1 MRIRPGHSK
10 VCTVAP
16 PNAESKAVVIGPS
29 SVRALEAASPAA
41 VGSRGGSIAAGH
53 GLDVGGGQGL
63 PSDAPAPALDLLDG
77 HPGDLAQLLS
87 LDGDHRVGELDERVF
102 HHITHPK
109 SRLSGETAYEAAYRE
124 VAERNPDILFA
135 PATEMNLKAALTASP
150 SAPIVMIAID
160 YDPLARGYVTSLA
173 RPSGN
178 VTGVV
183 FQQIELAAKRIQ
195 LIKDGFSDRPAAT
208 MFWDQL
214 SADQWEA
221 ARSTAAML
229 GLQLFGIELDGSPY
243 DYEAALRKAPLDHRG
258 LLIVPTSPSFF
269 RDRAR
274 LAEFALQ
281 HRLLSM
287 FVFREWV
294 DAGGLLS
301 YGPSITALFARV
313 AEFVDRIVRGAMPSD
328 LPIEQP
334 TKFEMV
340 VNLKTAKA
348 IGIDLPT
355 AILLRADEVI
365 E

>member
-1 MRIRPGHSK
+1 MSARELGADMRRREFISLLG
-10 VCTVAP
+10 
-16 PNAESKAVVIGPS
+16 G
-29 SVRALEAASPAA
+29 AA
-41 VGSRGGSIAAGH
+41 VGWPLAAR
-53 GLDVGGGQGL
+53 
-63 PSDAPAPALDLLDG
+63 
-77 HPGDLAQLLS
+77 AQQPTKIL
-87 LDGDHRVGELDERVF
+87 RVGTVAGNPRSSPQWVAFERRMGELGYQEGRNFSFDFLQAASADE
-102 HHITHPK
+102 
-109 SRLSGETAYEAAYRE
+109 YEALYRNLAARE
-124 VAERNPDILFA
+124 PDVILAIGPEIGLQSALAVTRNV
-135 PATEMNLKAALTASP
+135 
-150 SAPIVMIAID
+150 PIVMIAID
-160 YDPLARGYVTSLA
+160 YDPLARGYITSLA

-178 VTGVV
+178 ITGVV

-221 ARSTAAML
+221 ARSTAGML
-229 GLQLFGIELDGSPY
+229 GLQLFGIELNGSPY

-301 YGPSITALFARV
+301 YGPSITA
-313 AEFVDRIVRGAMPSD
+313 
-328 LPIEQP
+328 
-334 TKFEMV
+334 
-340 VNLKTAKA
+340 
-348 IGIDLPT
+348 
-355 AILLRADEVI
+355 
-365 E
+365 

>member
-1 MRIRPGHSK
+1 VRRREFITLLGGGAAATWPLAARAQRPAKMLRVG
-10 VCTVAP
+10 TVAGTP
-16 PNAESKAVVIGPS
+16 KSSPQWVAFERRMGELGYQEGKNFSFDFLQAASADEYEALYRKLVANAPDVILAIGPEIGLKS
-29 SVRALEAASPAA
+29 ALAAT
-41 VGSRGGSIAAGH
+41 RT
-53 GLDVGGGQGL
+53 L
-63 PSDAPAPALDLLDG
+63 
-77 HPGDLAQLLS
+77 
-87 LDGDHRVGELDERVF
+87 
-102 HHITHPK
+102 
-109 SRLSGETAYEAAYRE
+109 
-124 VAERNPDILFA
+124 
-135 PATEMNLKAALTASP
+135 
-150 SAPIVMIAID
+150 PIVMIAID

-195 LIKDGFSDRPAAT
+195 LIKDGFSDRSAAT

-229 GLQLFGIELDGSPY
+229 GLQLFGIELNGSPY

-274 LAEFALQ
+274 LADFALQ

-294 DAGGLLS
+294 DAGGLLC

-313 AEFVDRIVRGAMPSD
+313 AEFVDRIARGAMPSD

-348 IGIDLPT
+348 IGIEMPT
-355 AILLRADEVI
+355 SILLRADEVI

>member
-1 MRIRPGHSK
+1 MIGRREFILLIGGAAAAWPLVARAQQPTKMLRVG
-10 VCTVAP
+10 TVAGTP
-16 PNAESKAVVIGPS
+16 KSSPQWVAFERRMVELGYQEGRNLSFDFLQATSADEYEALYRKLAARGPDVILAIGPEIGLKS
-29 SVRALEAASPAA
+29 ALA
-41 VGSRGGSIAAGH
+41 VTR
-53 GLDVGGGQGL
+53 
-63 PSDAPAPALDLLDG
+63 
-77 HPGDLAQLLS
+77 
-87 LDGDHRVGELDERVF
+87 
-102 HHITHPK
+102 T
-109 SRLSGETAYEAAYRE
+109 
-124 VAERNPDILFA
+124 
-135 PATEMNLKAALTASP
+135 M
-150 SAPIVMIAID
+150 PIVMIAID

-195 LIKDGFSDRPAAT
+195 LIKDGFPDRVAAT
-208 MFWDQL
+208 MFWDKL

-229 GLQLFGIELDGSPY
+229 GLQLFGIELREPPY
-243 DYEAALRKAPLDHRG
+243 DYEAALDQAPLDHRSM
-258 LLIVPTSPSFF
+258 LIVPTSPSLF
-269 RDRAR
+269 RDRA
-274 LAEFALQ
+274 LAEFALR
-281 HRLLSM
+281 HRVLSM

-294 DAGGLLS
+294 DAGGLLC
-301 YGPSITALFARV
+301 YGPSITALFGRV
-313 AEFVDRIVRGAMPSD
+313 AEFVDRIARGAKPAD

-348 IGIDLPT
+348 IGIELPT

>member
-1 MRIRPGHSK
+1 MRRRQFITFLGGTAAWPLVARAQQPTKTLRVG
-10 VCTVAP
+10 TVAGTP
-16 PNAESKAVVIGPS
+16 KS
-29 SVRALEAASPAA
+29 SPQWVAFQRRMGELGYQEGKNFSFDFLEAASA
-41 VGSRGGSIAAGH
+41 
-53 GLDVGGGQGL
+53 
-63 PSDAPAPALDLLDG
+63 
-77 HPGDLAQLLS
+77 
-87 LDGDHRVGELDERVF
+87 DE
-102 HHITHPK
+102 
-109 SRLSGETAYEAAYRE
+109 YEALYRKL
-124 VAERNPDILFA
+124 AAHAPDVILA
-135 PATEMNLKAALTASP
+135 IGPEIGLKSALAVTRTL
-150 SAPIVMIAID
+150 PIVMIAID
-160 YDPLARGYVTSLA
+160 YDPLARGYVTRLA

-195 LIKDGFSDRPAAT
+195 LIKDGFPDSPAAT
-208 MFWDQL
+208 MFWDRL

-221 ARSTAAML
+221 ARSTAATL
-229 GLQLFGIELDGSPY
+229 GLQLSGIELREPPY
-243 DYEAALRKAPLDHRG
+243 DYDAALDQAPLDHRRM
-258 LLIVPTSPSFF
+258 LIVATSPFFF

-274 LAEFALQ
+274 LADFALR
-281 HRLLSM
+281 HRILSM

-294 DAGGLLS
+294 DAGGLLC
-301 YGPSITALFARV
+301 YGPSVTALFARV
-313 AEFVDRIVRGAMPSD
+313 AEFVDRIARGAKPAD

>member
-1 MRIRPGHSK
+1 MGELGYQEGRNFSFDF
-10 VCTVAP
+10 
-16 PNAESKAVVIGPS
+16 
-29 SVRALEAASPAA
+29 LQAASADEYEVLHRKLAA
-41 VGSRGGSIAAGH
+41 RVPDVILAIGTEI
-53 GLDVGGGQGL
+53 GL
-63 PSDAPAPALDLLDG
+63 
-77 HPGDLAQLLS
+77 
-87 LDGDHRVGELDERVF
+87 
-102 HHITHPK
+102 K
-109 SRLSGETAYEAAYRE
+109 S
-124 VAERNPDILFA
+124 
-135 PATEMNLKAALTASP
+135 ALTVSRTV
-150 SAPIVMIAID
+150 PIVMIAID

-195 LIKDGFSDRPAAT
+195 LIKDGFPDRLAAT
-208 MFWDQL
+208 MFWDKL

-229 GLQLFGIELDGSPY
+229 GLQLSGIELREPPY
-243 DYEAALRKAPLDHRG
+243 DYEAALEQAPLDHRG
-258 LLIVPTSPSFF
+258 MLVVPTSPFLF

-274 LAEFALQ
+274 LADFALR
-281 HRLLSM
+281 HRILSM

-294 DAGGLLS
+294 DAGGLLC
-301 YGPSITALFARV
+301 YGPSITALFGRV
-313 AEFVDRIVRGAMPSD
+313 AEFVDRIARGAQPAD

-340 VNLKTAKA
+340 ANLKTAKA
-348 IGIDLPT
+348 IGIELPT

>member
-1 MRIRPGHSK
+1 MRRREFMTLLGGAAAGWPLAARAQQPAKMLRVG
-10 VCTVAP
+10 TVAGTP
-16 PNAESKAVVIGPS
+16 KSSPQWLAFERRMGELGYQEGKNFSFEFLQAANADEYEVLYRKVAAQAPDVILAIGPEI
-29 SVRALEAASPAA
+29 ALRSALAAT
-41 VGSRGGSIAAGH
+41 RT
-53 GLDVGGGQGL
+53 L
-63 PSDAPAPALDLLDG
+63 
-77 HPGDLAQLLS
+77 
-87 LDGDHRVGELDERVF
+87 
-102 HHITHPK
+102 
-109 SRLSGETAYEAAYRE
+109 
-124 VAERNPDILFA
+124 
-135 PATEMNLKAALTASP
+135 
-150 SAPIVMIAID
+150 PIVMIAID

-183 FQQIELAAKRIQ
+183 FQQIELASKRIQ
-195 LIKDGFSDRPAAT
+195 LIKDSFSDRPAAT

-221 ARSTAAML
+221 ARSTAATL
-229 GLQLFGIELDGSPY
+229 GLQLFGIELPGPPY
-243 DYEAALRKAPLDHRG
+243 DYEAALGQAPLDYRG
-258 LLIVPTSPSFF
+258 TLIVPTSPYFF
-269 RDRAR
+269 HDRAR
-274 LAEFALQ
+274 LADFALR
-281 HRLLSM
+281 HRILSM

-294 DAGGLLS
+294 DAGGLLC

-313 AEFVDRIVRGAMPSD
+313 AEFVDRIARGAVPAD

-355 AILLRADEVI
+355 AILLLANEVI

>member
-1 MRIRPGHSK
+1 MRRREFITLLGGAAAAWPRVARAQRPGK
-10 VCTVAP
+10 MLRVGTVASTP
-16 PNAESKAVVIGPS
+16 KSSPQWVAFERRMGELGYQEGKNLSFDFLQAASADEYEVLYRRLAANVPDVILAIGPEIGLKS
-29 SVRALEAASPAA
+29 ALA
-41 VGSRGGSIAAGH
+41 VTRT
-53 GLDVGGGQGL
+53 L
-63 PSDAPAPALDLLDG
+63 
-77 HPGDLAQLLS
+77 
-87 LDGDHRVGELDERVF
+87 
-102 HHITHPK
+102 
-109 SRLSGETAYEAAYRE
+109 
-124 VAERNPDILFA
+124 
-135 PATEMNLKAALTASP
+135 
-150 SAPIVMIAID
+150 PIVMIAID

-173 RPSGN
+173 RTAGN

-183 FQQIELAAKRIQ
+183 FQQVELASKRIQ
-195 LIKDGFSDRPAAT
+195 VIKDGFPDRPAAT

-229 GLQLFGIELDGSPY
+229 GLQLFGIELREWPY
-243 DYEAALRKAPLDHRG
+243 DYEAALDQAPLDHRG
-258 LLIVPTSPSFF
+258 MLVVPTSPFFF

-274 LAEFALQ
+274 LADFALR
-281 HRLLSM
+281 HRILSM

-301 YGPSITALFARV
+301 YGPSITALFGRV
-313 AEFVDRIVRGAMPSD
+313 AEFVDRIARGAQPSD

-340 VNLKTAKA
+340 ANLKTART